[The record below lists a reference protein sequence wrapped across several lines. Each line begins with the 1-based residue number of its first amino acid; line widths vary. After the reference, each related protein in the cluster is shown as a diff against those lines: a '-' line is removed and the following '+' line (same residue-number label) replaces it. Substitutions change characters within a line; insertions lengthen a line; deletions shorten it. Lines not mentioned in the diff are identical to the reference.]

1 LNKILYG
8 LKQFGRQW
16 NIIITIFLQDNGYKK
31 LISEKYILIKT
42 EKGKAI
48 CIIGLYVDDMV
59 ITGNNNKIK
68 KKKKKKKK
76 KKTEISKSEPINFIL
91 GIKVEN
97 INKNTLYYHTRKL
110 YQQYIREVQYQTH

>member
-68 KKKKKKKK
+68 KKKKKNKNLKKKNKKK
-76 KKTEISKSEPINFIL
+76 KKTGKKKK
-91 GIKVEN
+91 IKKKKK
-97 INKNTLYYHTRKL
+97 KN
-110 YQQYIREVQYQTH
+110 

>member
-68 KKKKKKKK
+68 KKKKKNKKLK
-76 KKTEISKSEPINFIL
+76 I
-91 GIKVEN
+91 
-97 INKNTLYYHTRKL
+97 
-110 YQQYIREVQYQTH
+110 